1 MRLEQYGK
9 QKLRFDDDLKNPDS
23 TKYGRLAAATQEAL
37 DRMVM
42 QSDLRD
48 IYHGVHINTFK
59 PTPDG
64 NGLLNNFYL
73 QVLPEPT
80 QKIQQLTLI
89 LSQLSDSTDEN
100 RLEEIFKKYLRNNNY
115 SLGGTEL
122 YATRD
127 NSDTLTAEDFDECT
141 SSQYHDCSDHAQCFN
156 LKGTYTCSCK
166 EGYADLSENVLYPGR
181 VCSAEL
187 VGCEKC
193 HYHGTCYSRGDEQVI
208 CECFQWYAGESCHIN
223 LKVLLIALAT
233 LGTILL
239 ALLFVCIILTCVRR
253 NNGTNSPMSFLPQ
266 RIQHYQGSTLD
277 RRAMIQDT
285 SSESGQSDTNT
296 LPYVAKPKPK
306 PQQLRGALKKPSQPS
321 RTDIESGG
329 ENTLSFSDQKDRSLT
344 VMIPRAKYHPAPP
357 TPHMVSSFEKR
368 KTSCASSN
376 EAKLL
381 SYLDAGPTP
390 SKVLNGSITKCS
402 TGT

>member
-1 MRLEQYGK
+1 
-9 QKLRFDDDLKNPDS
+9 
-23 TKYGRLAAATQEAL
+23 
-37 DRMVM
+37 MVM

-59 PTPDG
+59 PAPDG
-64 NGLLNNFYL
+64 NGVLNNFYL
-73 QVLPEPT
+73 QVLPLLT
-80 QKIQQLTLI
+80 QQFEILTL
-89 LSQLSDSTDEN
+89 LFSLQLSDSTDEK
-100 RLEEIFKKYLRNNNY
+100 RLEDVFQKYLRNNNY

-122 YATRD
+122 YASRD
-127 NSDTLTAEDFDECT
+127 SSESLTAEDFDECT
-141 SSQYHDCSDHAQCFN
+141 SPDYHDCSDHAQCFN

-166 EGYADLSENVLYPGR
+166 EGFADLSENVLYPGR
-181 VCSAEL
+181 ICSAEL
-187 VGCEKC
+187 IGCEKC
-193 HYHGTCYSRGDEQVI
+193 HYHGTCYSRGDDQVI

-239 ALLFVCIILTCVRR
+239 GLLFVCIILTCVRKSSSA
-253 NNGTNSPMSFLPQ
+253 NSPMSFLPQ
-266 RIQHYQGSTLD
+266 RVQHRQGSTLD

-296 LPYVAKPKPK
+296 LPYVTKPKPK
-306 PQQLRGALKKPSQPS
+306 PQQLRGALKKTSQPARS
-321 RTDIESGG
+321 TNSMDVESGG
-329 ENTLSFSDQKDRSLT
+329 ENTMSFPDQKDRSLT

-357 TPHMVSSFEKR
+357 TPHMASFEKR

-390 SKVLNGSITKCS
+390 SKVLNSDPFQVLVSCTLICS
-402 TGT
+402 VF